1 MKHAA
6 AYAAFL
12 SAQSKKKV
20 CLKCAKEYK
29 TASGL
34 WKHEKTCAQGLRAL
48 IVEQQ
53 KKQDELLAHLQAQQ
67 KQLAELAP
75 TFTTHHHHNHN
86 HNTNV
91 LVFLN
96 QECGSALNW
105 SEFVA
110 GLTVTLE
117 GDVTDSVVK
126 TLCTGFKNLG
136 LHKRPLHCV
145 DEKRRKLYL
154 KTNDIWEYDAEKIRI
169 ALRESTETLQMQCR
183 LTLQSWGTTHP
194 GWHDNET
201 EIETYR
207 KLAVQITEGIDE
219 ERCTMEISKTVN
231 I

>member
-1 MKHAA
+1 M
-6 AYAAFL
+6 
-12 SAQSKKKV
+12 
-20 CLKCAKEYK
+20 
-29 TASGL
+29 
-34 WKHEKTCAQGLRAL
+34 
-48 IVEQQ
+48 
-53 KKQDELLAHLQAQQ
+53 
-67 KQLAELAP
+67 
-75 TFTTHHHHNHN
+75 
-86 HNTNV
+86 

-96 QECGSALNW
+96 QECGNALNW
-105 SEFVA
+105 SDFVA

-136 LHKRPLHCV
+136 VHKRPLHCV

-154 KTNDIWEYDAEKIRI
+154 KTNDIWEYDAEKIKI

-194 GWHDNET
+194 GWHDNDS

-219 ERCTMEISKTVN
+219 ERCTLEISKTVS